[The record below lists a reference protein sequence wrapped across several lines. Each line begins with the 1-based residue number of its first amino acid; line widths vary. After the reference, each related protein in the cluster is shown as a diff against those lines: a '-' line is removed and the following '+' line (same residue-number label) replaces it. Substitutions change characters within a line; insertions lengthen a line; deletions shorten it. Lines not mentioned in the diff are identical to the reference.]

1 MLLTGGGFFLEWVFH
16 WSGFSLDLDHPLGYC
31 GVMESGTP
39 CTVVTENL
47 FVREARQFW
56 DDKDLDDFVNYIAR
70 NPLEGDEIQGTSG
83 LRKIRWSRPGT
94 GKRGGVRVIYYFYNE
109 KFPIYL
115 LTLYAKSE
123 QEDLSPDHKKSL
135 TKLAQILKSKFKE

>member
-1 MLLTGGGFFLEWVFH
+1 
-16 WSGFSLDLDHPLGYC
+16 
-31 GVMESGTP
+31 MESGTP